1 MATRDPADQAADD
14 PDDTT
19 GHETDKA
26 ELAER
31 DRPQPNLV
39 TRRANRRAE
48 QDEPDADAQRVEMV
62 DRIEEEREAIE
73 GR

>member
-1 MATRDPADQAADD
+1 MATQDTDD
-14 PDDTT
+14 PDVQAPDDPT

-26 ELAER
+26 ELEAR

-39 TRRANRRAE
+39 TRHANLRADE
-48 QDEPDADAQRVEMV
+48 EEPDARDPRAALV
-62 DRIEEEREAIE
+62 DRIEDERQAAE